1 MSFSIG
7 GLVSVNKSISSERIA
22 LALLNFWLIKGHLA
36 TICDPAQHPRN
47 LQPET
52 LWRSRIKHK
61 GNIRVHLKV
70 KILVF
75 EILTEI
81 ITQVGEGQTSGYN
94 FAVSG
99 STSLQLPKQAWKLI
113 KWYTYTYISL
123 CFISLLYT
131 VIESCKTLI
140 RGTLNKLISKT
151 IDVTES
157 ESHISTS

>member
-61 GNIRVHLKV
+61 GNIRVHLKD

-113 KWYTYTYISL
+113 KWYTYTNISL
-123 CFISLLYT
+123 CYHFYTLLLNH
-131 VIESCKTLI
+131 VKLL

>member
-1 MSFSIG
+1 M
-7 GLVSVNKSISSERIA
+7 E
-22 LALLNFWLIKGHLA
+22 
-36 TICDPAQHPRN
+36 TIRDPAQHPRN

-52 LWRSRIKHK
+52 LWRSRVKHK
-61 GNIRVHLKV
+61 GNIRVLGEHLKD

-113 KWYTYTYISL
+113 K
-123 CFISLLYT
+123 
-131 VIESCKTLI
+131 
-140 RGTLNKLISKT
+140 
-151 IDVTES
+151 
-157 ESHISTS
+157 